1 MTLHAAK
8 GLEFVAVF
16 LTGMEE
22 GTFPREPWG
31 DPSAGEIAAA
41 YDEERR
47 LCYVGMTRA
56 KKRLTLSLARRR
68 MGFSE
73 GGPSFRTM
81 EPSRFLTDLP
91 PELFGEAVARE
102 VRAREARAAAR
113 PPQARG
119 PVVRHHPGA
128 LPGEPHIELDGEA
141 AARPGP
147 RLAGVRARRGGADEP
162 VVDYDF
168 DQRPEAIAGGLAR
181 GERVVHASLGE
192 GVVLA
197 CDGAGGEAK
206 ATVRFDA
213 AGEKRVLARFLRRA

>member
-31 DPSAGEIAAA
+31 DPPAGEVAAA

-56 KKRLTLSLARRR
+56 KRRLTLSLARRR

-73 GGPSFRTM
+73 GGPSFRSM

-91 PELFGEAVARE
+91 PEVFGEAVARE

-113 PPQARG
+113 PAPEARP
-119 PVVRHHPGA
+119 PVVRRHPGA
-128 LPGEPHIELDGEA
+128 LPGEPHIELDGEPPA
-141 AARPGP
+141 P
-147 RLAGVRARRGGADEP
+147 RLAGIAARRRGGEEP

-168 DQRPEAIAGGLAR
+168 DQRPEAAAR
-181 GERVVHASLGE
+181 GLVRGDRVLHASLGE
-192 GVVLA
+192 GVVLS
-197 CDGAGGEAK
+197 CDGAGGDAK

-213 AGEKRVLARFLRRA
+213 AGEKRVLARFLRPAR